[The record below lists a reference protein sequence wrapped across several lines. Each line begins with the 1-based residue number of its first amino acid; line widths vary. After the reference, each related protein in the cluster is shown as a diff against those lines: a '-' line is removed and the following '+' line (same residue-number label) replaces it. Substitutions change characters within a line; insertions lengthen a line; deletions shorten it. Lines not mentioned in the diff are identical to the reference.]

1 MSLLLCYEAD
11 ILAGFDVAISD
22 GVDVLS
28 VSLGGA
34 IDEYSDDAIAIGSF
48 HAFKKGITV
57 VASAG
62 NSGPGPGSVSNVA
75 PWLITVGASTLDR
88 AFTIYVALGNRK
100 HLKGASLSQKSL
112 PARKFYPLISGAR
125 AKASNQSEEDA
136 NLCKPGTLDS
146 EKVKGKILVCLRGV
160 NPRVEKGHV
169 ALLAGAVGMILAN
182 DEESGNGILADA
194 HVLPAAHIISTDGQ
208 AVFSYLNSTKGPNIL
223 EESIL
228 KPYIAAPGVSVI
240 AAFTLATG
248 QTDAA
253 YDKRRIPFNTE
264 SGTSMS
270 CPHVSGIVGLLK
282 SLHPDWSPAAIRS
295 AIMTTGK
302 EQTCAADPGLVYDL
316 TVNDFLNYLC
326 SRGYTAKDLKLFTD
340 KPYTC
345 PESFSLTDFNYPS
358 ISAINLNDTIT
369 VTRRVKNVGSP
380 GKYYIHVREPTG
392 VLVSVTPAT
401 LEFKKLGEEKTFK
414 VTFKLAPKWKLK
426 DYTFG
431 VLSWSDDV
439 VIQKYKK
446 AKSNLES
453 SKELGASTLYGVD
466 ATKMKHHLTL
476 RMQKF
481 DRIIF
486 NFPRAG
492 RDNIYS
498 CLAQL
503 ITRELDILVIVTYSL
518 ALYLRIHKELVGS
531 FFGNANDM
539 LEAYRE
545 IHVTHKTSPPFCHW
559 NILEL
564 ARRNDEFKME
574 DYRGYNNKRGEGA
587 SHSFGTCGRGLT
599 PWSNSVNEVPM
610 SEFGR
615 FPEIFMPG
623 NPYTSHGRQ
632 RINQPFSNGR
642 HREIVRRYG
651 QHPEG
656 TRGFV

>member
-1 MSLLLCYEAD
+1 MSFHLGFRSSLTQYGTLDNEQWLLDDRGEREREGEGGRFVVCSCD

-228 KPYIAAPGVSVI
+228 KVCFSSSSLLFFSVNLSVLSLALHYTVMNEHDLVYPFQPYIAAPGVSVI

-295 AIMTTGK
+295 AIMTT
-302 EQTCAADPGLVYDL
+302 DPGLVYDL

-431 VLSWSDDV
+431 VLSWSDGKHFVRSPLV
-439 VIQKYKK
+439 VRPY
-446 AKSNLES
+446 
-453 SKELGASTLYGVD
+453 
-466 ATKMKHHLTL
+466 
-476 RMQKF
+476 
-481 DRIIF
+481 
-486 NFPRAG
+486 
-492 RDNIYS
+492 
-498 CLAQL
+498 
-503 ITRELDILVIVTYSL
+503 
-518 ALYLRIHKELVGS
+518 
-531 FFGNANDM
+531 
-539 LEAYRE
+539 
-545 IHVTHKTSPPFCHW
+545 W
-559 NILEL
+559 
-564 ARRNDEFKME
+564 
-574 DYRGYNNKRGEGA
+574 
-587 SHSFGTCGRGLT
+587 SH
-599 PWSNSVNEVPM
+599 
-610 SEFGR
+610 
-615 FPEIFMPG
+615 
-623 NPYTSHGRQ
+623 
-632 RINQPFSNGR
+632 
-642 HREIVRRYG
+642 
-651 QHPEG
+651 
-656 TRGFV
+656 